1 MRHLVRKA
9 VRHGVQLYRTMRH
22 HASVWDGR
30 IQAAAHL
37 YGSVLQPA
45 LRMQGVDTRQ
55 LDRTLK
61 VGYDHYNTMA
71 SNVRDGVDVVDG
83 LARHLRGGFSYT

>member
-1 MRHLVRKA
+1 MRHTINRA

-22 HASVWDGR
+22 HASVWGGR

-45 LRMQGVDTRQ
+45 LRMQGVDKRQ
-55 LDRTLK
+55 LHRTLR
-61 VGYDHYNTMA
+61 VGYDHYEQYA
-71 SNVRDGVDVVDG
+71 QLARDGIDAIDG
-83 LARHLRGGFSYT
+83 MARHLRGGYSCT

>member
-1 MRHLVRKA
+1 MRHTINRA
-9 VRHGVQLYRTMRH
+9 VSHGVQLYRTMRH

-30 IQAAAHL
+30 VQAAAHL
-37 YGSVLQPA
+37 SGSVLQPA

-55 LDRTLK
+55 IDKSLK

-83 LARHLRGGFSYT
+83 VVRHLRGGYSYT

>member
-1 MRHLVRKA
+1 MRHIVNKA

-37 YGSVLQPA
+37 YSAVSPV
-45 LRMQGVDTRQ
+45 LRMHGLDTRH
-55 LDRTLK
+55 LDRSLK
-61 VGYDHYNTMA
+61 AGYDHYETYAQNA
-71 SNVRDGVDVVDG
+71 RDGVQVMDG
-83 LARHLRGGFSYT
+83 IAANLRGGYSYR

>member
-1 MRHLVRKA
+1 MRHTINRT
-9 VRHGVQLYRTMRH
+9 VRHGVQLYGTMRH
-22 HASVWDGR
+22 QASVWDGR

-61 VGYDHYNTMA
+61 VGYDHYEYA
-71 SNVRDGVDVVDG
+71 QSARDGIDVIDG
-83 LARHLRGGFSYT
+83 MARHLRSGYSYT

>member
-1 MRHLVRKA
+1 MRHLASKA

-37 YGSVLQPA
+37 YSAVSPV
-45 LRMQGVDTRQ
+45 LRMHGLDTRQ

-61 VGYDHYNTMA
+61 AGYDHYESYAQNA
-71 SNVRDGVDVVDG
+71 RDGVQVMDG
-83 LARHLRGGFSYT
+83 IAANLRGGYSYNM

>member
-1 MRHLVRKA
+1 MRHTINRA

-37 YGSVLQPA
+37 YGNVLQPA

-55 LDRTLK
+55 IDRSLK

-71 SNVRDGVDVVDG
+71 SNVRDGIDVVDG
-83 LARHLRGGFSYT
+83 VARHLRGGYSYS

>member
-1 MRHLVRKA
+1 MRHTINRA

-45 LRMQGVDTRQ
+45 LRMHGVDTRQ

-61 VGYDHYNTMA
+61 VGYDHYEQYA
-71 SNVRDGVDVVDG
+71 QSARDGIDVIDG
-83 LARHLRGGFSYT
+83 MARHLRGGYSYT

>member
-1 MRHLVRKA
+1 
-9 VRHGVQLYRTMRH
+9 MRH
-22 HASVWDGR
+22 HASVWEGR

-55 LDRTLK
+55 SDRTLR
-61 VGYDHYNTMA
+61 VSYDHYNTMA
-71 SNVRDGVDVVDG
+71 SNVRDGVDVIDG
-83 LARHLRGGFSYT
+83 VARHLRGGYSYT

>member
-1 MRHLVRKA
+1 MRHLANKA
-9 VRHGVQLYRTMRH
+9 VRHGIQLYRTMRH

-30 IQAAAHL
+30 IQAAAHI

-55 LDRTLK
+55 IDRSLK
-61 VGYDHYNTMA
+61 VGYDHYSTMA
-71 SNVRDGVDVVDG
+71 SNVRDGVDVFDG
-83 LARHLRGGFSYT
+83 LARHLRGGYSYS

>member
-1 MRHLVRKA
+1 MRVTMNNA
-9 VRHGVQLYRTMRH
+9 VRHGTQLYRTMRH

-45 LRMQGVDTRQ
+45 LRMQGVDTGNF
-55 LDRTLK
+55 DKTLK
-61 VGYDHYNTMA
+61 TGYDHYNTL
-71 SNVRDGVDVVDG
+71 SQNVRDGVDVVDG
-83 LARHLRGGFSYT
+83 VTRHLRGGYSHT

>member
-1 MRHLVRKA
+1 MRHIVNKA

-30 IQAAAHL
+30 VQAAARI
-37 YGSVLQPA
+37 YTAVSPV
-45 LRMQGVDTRQ
+45 LRMHGEEARQ

-61 VGYDHYNTMA
+61 AGYDHYESYA
-71 SNVRDGVDVVDG
+71 RNVRDGIQVLDG
-83 LARHLRGGFSYT
+83 IAAHTRGGYSYT